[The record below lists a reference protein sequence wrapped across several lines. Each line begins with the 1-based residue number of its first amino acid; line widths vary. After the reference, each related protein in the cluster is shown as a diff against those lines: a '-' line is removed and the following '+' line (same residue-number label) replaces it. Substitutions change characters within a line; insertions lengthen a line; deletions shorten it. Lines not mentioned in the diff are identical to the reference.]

1 VIGSLAYKIARVTG
15 KRSAAQE
22 TAVDALLHALVPPQY
37 LKNPRYP
44 GDKEGD
50 PK

>member
-22 TAVDALLHALVPPQY
+22 TAVDALHALVPPQY